1 MANNAPDR
9 AMAMRLLAEA
19 VATDRKGKAG
29 VARLLGAGFGR
40 SLLSRVL
47 SPNDPLEMSDDLAR
61 RVIDTLH
68 VVRACPGTGT
78 AQPIAE
84 CWRIT
89 STKAPTHNPHAMRI
103 WKACQTCPH
112 KPTQPAGDTQ

>member
-9 AMAMRLLAEA
+9 DLAQRLLAEA
-19 VATDRKGKAG
+19 VAADPKGKAG
-29 VARLLGAGFGR
+29 VARRLGDGFGR

-68 VVRACPGTGT
+68 VVRACPGTGGE
-78 AQPIAE
+78 QPIAE
-84 CWRIT
+84 CLRLAT
-89 STKAPTHNPHAMRI
+89 AKAPTHHPHAMRI
-103 WKACQTCPH
+103 WKACQSCPH
-112 KPTQPAGDTQ
+112 KPTIGGQA